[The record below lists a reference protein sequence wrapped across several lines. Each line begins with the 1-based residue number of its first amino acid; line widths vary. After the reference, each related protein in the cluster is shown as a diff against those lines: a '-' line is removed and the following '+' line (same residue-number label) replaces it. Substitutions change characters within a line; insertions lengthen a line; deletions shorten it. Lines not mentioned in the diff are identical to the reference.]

1 MLAQDEAAR
10 FVLDRF
16 AARPPRFDPGRIVM
30 TPGAIEVMA
39 DNNAPVSEFLA
50 RHVTGDWGDVPPED
64 ARANERDLKAGRRL
78 LAAYKLPKDDRIW
91 IITDAV
97 DTEAGDDP
105 LKREVTTVL
114 LPSEY

>member
-1 MLAQDEAAR
+1 MSQSIREKLAAK
-10 FVLDRF
+10 
-16 AARPPRFDPGRIVM
+16 PPRFDPGQIVM

-39 DNNAPVSEFLA
+39 NNNALVSEYLT

-78 LAAYKLPKDDRIW
+78 LSAYTLPKSDRIW

-97 DTEAGDDP
+97 DPEDGDDP
-105 LKREVTTVL
+105 YKRRVTTVL